1 MCVFERKEEK
11 IIHFLCVVFY
21 ITKLKTNKMENVF
34 ESRWLGRP
42 QPTENLHPTLARE
55 ILNPQ
60 ALTILES
67 RAFINAEYF
76 YGRSRAHE
84 ASLHSVLTP
93 LENLPVS
100 LVDFYGSG
108 TTNYQLVEKAR
119 FQPKGLGGFGTGD
132 TLELHAYNCT
142 KRGETVKLWN
152 TGPCTFRVGEKVY
165 VAPPSMANKES
176 LVVINGTSFVL
187 PSLLNGTEM
196 YQLVTQETYKI
207 LGGGNENFINKEDAY
222 HEWLLDYKTTS
233 GSSLIGGE
241 TTTAG
246 TILKRIKAGYKR
258 QRCEEGMTALNE
270 KAYTTFEQI
279 QLKDYAEHL
288 QLFLGD
294 KPSNWRVLFDGGVF
308 QYPDP
313 IGKVV
318 YSYGGSTGQFGEMLS
333 GNIEPGYQMG
343 VQLNW
348 M

>member
-1 MCVFERKEEK
+1 MED
-11 IIHFLCVVFY
+11 FY
-21 ITKLKTNKMENVF
+21 

-42 QPTENLHPTLARE
+42 QPTELLHPMLARE

-67 RAFINAEYF
+67 RAFINAEFF

-84 ASLHSVLTP
+84 ATLHTALTP

-108 TTNYQLVEKAR
+108 TVNYQLVERAK
-119 FQPKGLGGFGTGD
+119 FQPKGFGGFGPGD
-132 TLELHAYNCT
+132 KLELHAYNST

-165 VAPPSMANKES
+165 VAPPSVANKES
-176 LVVINGTSFVL
+176 QVTINGTTFVL
-187 PSLLNGTEM
+187 PSMLNGIEM
-196 YQLVTQETYKI
+196 YQLVAQETYKI
-207 LGGGNENFINKEDAY
+207 LGGGNEEFVNKEDVY
-222 HEWLLDYKTTS
+222 HDWLLDYSKTFSS
-233 GSSLIGGE
+233 GGANLTIGGGE
-241 TTTAG
+241 STTTGA
-246 TILKRIKAGYKR
+246 ILRLIKAGYKAKR
-258 QRCEEGMTALNE
+258 QSREGGMTTLNAKTYSAL
-270 KAYTTFEQI
+270 EQI

-288 QLFLGD
+288 ELFLGE
-294 KPSNWRVLFDGGVF
+294 KPANWRVLFDGGVF
-308 QYPDP
+308 RYPEP